1 VTRFAGVVERLRA
14 RPERWLVTGCA
25 GFIGSH
31 LLEALLQLGQTVVG
45 LDNFSTGHRA
55 NLEDVLERVG
65 ADAHARF
72 TFIEGDVRNLA
83 TCSTAMSGVR
93 FVLHEAALGSVPR
106 SIADPISSHL
116 NNVDGFV
123 NVLLAAQGAGV
134 QRVVFASSSSVYGD
148 EAASPKV
155 ESRIGRP
162 LSPYAATELIDEIY
176 ADVFRRTHAI
186 DSVGLRYFNV
196 FGPRQD
202 PNGAY
207 AAVIPRWTQALLDGE
222 RCVVYGDGST
232 TRDFCFVA
240 NVVQGNLLAACAA
253 ESEVAPRVF
262 NVGYG
267 QRTTLRDLYAGIRD
281 RAGSFRP
288 EARSAELDSEP
299 PRAGDIPHSLASIE
313 SAQSSLG
320 YAPTHDLHRGLD
332 ETVAWYAA
340 RARRQVRPAARALE
354 EAS

>member
-1 VTRFAGVVERLRA
+1 MNRYEGLVERLGA

-31 LLEALLQLGQTVVG
+31 LLETLLGLGQTVVG
-45 LDNFSTGHRA
+45 LDNFSTGHPA

-65 ADAHARF
+65 DAAKKRF

-83 TCSTAMSGVR
+83 TCSTAMQGVTY
-93 FVLHEAALGSVPR
+93 VLHEAALGSVPR
-106 SIADPISSHL
+106 SMADPIASHA

-123 NVLLAAQGAGV
+123 NVLLAAQSAGV
-134 QRVVFASSSSVYGD
+134 RRVVFASSSSVYGD
-148 EAASPKV
+148 ETASPKV

-162 LSPYAATELIDEIY
+162 LSPYAATKLIDEVY

-207 AAVIPRWTQALLDGE
+207 AAVIPRWTQRLLDGE
-222 RCVVYGDGST
+222 PCVVYGDGTT

-240 NVVQGNLLAACAA
+240 NVVQANLLAACAS

-262 NVGYG
+262 NIGYG
-267 QRTTLRDLYAGIRD
+267 ERTTLRDLFLGIRE
-281 RAGSFRP
+281 RAAAFRP
-288 EARSAELDSEP
+288 ETKDAELGSEP

-313 SAQSSLG
+313 RAQGSLG
-320 YAPTHDLHRGLD
+320 YAPTHDLYRGLD

-340 RARRQVRPAARALE
+340 RGRQQARAAARAFE

>member
-1 VTRFAGVVERLRA
+1 MNRYEDLVERLRA

-31 LLEALLQLGQTVVG
+31 LLETLLGLGQTVVG
-45 LDNFSTGHRA
+45 LDNFSTGHPE
-55 NLEDVLERVG
+55 NLEDVLERAG
-65 ADAHARF
+65 GTARQRF

-83 TCSTAMSGVR
+83 TCSTAMQGVT

-106 SIADPISSHL
+106 SIADPIASHA

-123 NVLLAAQGAGV
+123 NVLLAAHGAGV
-134 QRVVFASSSSVYGD
+134 RRVVFASSSSVYGD
-148 EAASPKV
+148 EEASPKV

-162 LSPYAATELIDEIY
+162 LSPYAATKLIDEVY

-207 AAVIPRWTQALLDGE
+207 AAVIPRWTQRLLEGE
-222 RCVVYGDGST
+222 PCVVYGDGST

-240 NVVQGNLLAACAA
+240 NVVQGNLLAACATEA
-253 ESEVAPRVF
+253 EVAPRVF

-267 QRTTLRDLYAGIRD
+267 ERTTLRQLFAGIRE
-281 RAGSFRP
+281 RASSFRP
-288 EARSAELDSEP
+288 AALGVELASEP

-313 SAQSSLG
+313 RAQTSLG
-320 YAPTHDLHRGLD
+320 YAPTHDLYRGLD

-340 RARRQVRPAARALE
+340 RGRNRARPAARALE